1 MSASLRRHYPDQ
13 VRGYD
18 LSPHYRAPLGLPFA
32 NRCKDNTFFRTV
44 AFAGK
49 KRKDL
54 HSSTKKASTYSL
66 EEPFIAS
73 PRPTA

>member
-49 KRKDL
+49 KRKTCDERTL
-54 HSSTKKASTYSL
+54 LISGKTTYKHSLSGV
-66 EEPFIAS
+66 
-73 PRPTA
+73 

>member
-32 NRCKDNTFFRTV
+32 NRCKDNTFFRTSS
-44 AFAGK
+44 FARKG

-54 HSSTKKASTYSL
+54 HSSTTKSRHVFT
-66 EEPFIAS
+66 
-73 PRPTA
+73 

>member
-32 NRCKDNTFFRTV
+32 NRCKDNTFFRTPSFV
-44 AFAGK
+44 GK
-49 KRKDL
+49 RKRKDL
-54 HSSTKKASTYSL
+54 HSSTTKSEHVFT
-66 EEPFIAS
+66 
-73 PRPTA
+73 